1 MRRFLLLCVCLWVF
15 LFVAPLITVGRNSAN
30 DVPTLPVPTA
40 EKNEA
45 KELSDSGVTVTLS
58 RNGSV
63 EKLSLDEYLAGV
75 VAAEMPALFPEEAL
89 KAQAVA
95 ARTYTMKKIAAA
107 PAAEHNGAAVCA
119 NPSHCKAY
127 APLSETAAGWS
138 GDAEK
143 YTEKILRAV
152 EETDGEILLYDGE
165 PITAVFHSTSSGKTE
180 NAVDVWGG
188 NVPYLV
194 SVESPGDKES
204 PRYEEEK
211 VLLPDE
217 FKKKFSEKY
226 PDAVYDENPENWIS
240 KISRSSAGGVKS
252 LSVAGVAVKG
262 SDFRSVFGLNS
273 TNFTVSY
280 ADGELKIKTRGY
292 GHGVGMSQYGARAMA
307 LEGKKYDE
315 ILKSYYSGV
324 ILGKIQEKASS

>member
-15 LFVAPLITVGRNSAN
+15 LFVAPLITVGRNAAN

-40 EKNEA
+40 EEPKE
-45 KELSDSGVTVTLS
+45 KELSDSAVIVTLL
-58 RNGSV
+58 RNGST
-63 EKLSLDEYLAGV
+63 EKIPLDEYLAGV
-75 VAAEMPALFPEEAL
+75 VAAEMPALFDEEAL

-95 ARTYTMKKIAAA
+95 ARTYTMKKIAAS
-107 PAAEHNGAAVCA
+107 PASEHNGAAVCA

-127 APLSETAAGWS
+127 APLSETAAGWNS
-138 GDAEK
+138 DAEK

-152 EETDGEILLYDGE
+152 AETDGEILLYDGE

-180 NAVDVWGG
+180 NAADVWGG

-211 VLLPDE
+211 VLSPDE

-240 KISRSSAGGVKS
+240 NISRSPAGGVKT

-292 GHGVGMSQYGARAMA
+292 GHGVGMSQYGAQAMA
-307 LEGKKYDE
+307 LDGKKYDE

-324 ILGKIQEKASS
+324 TLGKIQQKASS